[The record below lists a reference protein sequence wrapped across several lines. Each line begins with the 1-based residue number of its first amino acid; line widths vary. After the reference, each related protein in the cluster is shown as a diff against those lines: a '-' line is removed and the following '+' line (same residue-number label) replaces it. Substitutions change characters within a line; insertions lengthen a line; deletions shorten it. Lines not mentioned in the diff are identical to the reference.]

1 MSKPKR
7 KPAAKPSRSDAP
19 HRASDRRVATPATP
33 ESPQKG
39 ATSQSKTWINNAFVW
54 VVLLAAWVFIAYSP
68 ALDNQFVDW
77 DDPTYVT
84 ENPYLKPA
92 NSENL
97 NTLLRS
103 VVSLNYHP
111 LTMAT
116 LWWNAANSGIES
128 ARPFIAFNIIFHILN
143 TVLVFFFAL
152 ALSKKNALIALV
164 TALGFGLHPMHV
176 ESVAWVSERK
186 DVLYV
191 FFFLLA
197 ALAYWKHL
205 DKGKIGGWWSLALL
219 AFLLAC
225 LSKAMAVALV
235 PILFLLDYWQ
245 GRKFSLGGILEKI
258 PFLALAILFGFIAL
272 DVQDGGSFYGTFG
285 MVEKNDA
292 LADFEVF
299 SFFQRLKFA
308 GYGFMMY
315 IVKLLFPF
323 HLSAFYPYPNLD
335 AVKQGT
341 EGGIYLLGLL
351 FTLAVGA
358 FSMWQAQKNKIYL
371 FGFGF
376 YFFSIALVLQVIS
389 VGAVIMADRYTYL
402 PYVGLFLML
411 GYGLE
416 AVVKKFPGSKYLVWG
431 VIAGLNLFFLLRT
444 RAQVDIWQNH
454 DTLWGNV
461 IELYPNAGEPRKIR
475 GHYYGKTGRI
485 ELAIADF
492 EAALRNNFQ
501 NVSIYEGLGNAY
513 GTRGE
518 VDRAVE
524 MFNQAL
530 KLDSNN
536 VSVRY
541 NRSIAL
547 LNKNPQAA
555 ISDLNF
561 VIKNSLVEKASNYG
575 VRGYAHLTTGNY
587 AAAKQ
592 DYDKAIALDDQD
604 PYHFFNR
611 GQSKQLSGD
620 IAGAKGDYET
630 ALKLKPGMP
639 EALEK
644 LKGLL
649 GKIK

>member
-1 MSKPKR
+1 ML
-7 KPAAKPSRSDAP
+7 
-19 HRASDRRVATPATP
+19 
-33 ESPQKG
+33 
-39 ATSQSKTWINNAFVW
+39 WIA
-54 VVLLAAWVFIAYSP
+54 LLAVWVFIAYSR

-84 ENPYLKPA
+84 ENPYLNPA

-97 NTLLRS
+97 NTLMRS

-128 ARPFIAFNIIFHILN
+128 ARSYIAFNLVFHVIN
-143 TVLVFFFAL
+143 TVLVFFFAS
-152 ALSKKNALIALV
+152 ALSKSNVLIALV

-197 ALAYWKHL
+197 ALAYLKHL
-205 DKGKIGGWWSLALL
+205 DKGKIGLWWGLALI
-219 AFLLAC
+219 AFLLSC
-225 LSKAMAVALV
+225 LSKAMAVSLV

-245 GRKFSLGGILEKI
+245 GRKILSLGSLLEKI
-258 PFLALAILFGFIAL
+258 PFIALAILFGLIAL
-272 DVQDGGSFYGTFG
+272 NVQNGGSFYGVFG

-315 IVKLLFPF
+315 IVKLFLPF
-323 HLSAFYPYPNLD
+323 NLSAFYPYPNLD
-335 AVKQGT
+335 VVKQGN
-341 EGGIYLLGLL
+341 ESGVYMLGLI
-351 FTLAVGA
+351 FTLALGAWSLWNVG
-358 FSMWQAQKNKIYL
+358 KNKIYL

-376 YFFSIALVLQVIS
+376 YLFSIALVLQVIS

-402 PYVGLFLML
+402 PYVGLFYML
-411 GYGLE
+411 GYGLD
-416 AVVKKFPGSKYLVWG
+416 ALIRNVPSSKYAVWG
-431 VIAGLNLFFLLRT
+431 VIAGLNVFFMLRT
-444 RAQVDIWQNH
+444 REQVDIWQDH
-454 DTLWGNV
+454 DTLWTNV
-461 IELYPNAGEPRKIR
+461 IKLYPNAGEPRKIR

-485 ELAIADF
+485 DLAIADF
-492 EAALRNNFQ
+492 EAALGNNFQ

-518 VDRAVE
+518 IDKAIG
-524 MFNQAL
+524 MFNEAL

-555 ISDLNF
+555 IADLNF
-561 VIKNSLVEKASNYG
+561 VIKNSLLEKAANFG
-575 VRGYAHLTTGNY
+575 ARGYAYLRTGNY
-587 AAAKQ
+587 TAAQA
-592 DYDKAIALDDQD
+592 DYNKAITLDAQD

-611 GQSKQLSGD
+611 GQAKQMQGD
-620 IAGAKGDYET
+620 NAGAIADYQA

-639 EALEK
+639 EVVEK
-644 LKGLL
+644 MKGL
-649 GKIK
+649 GGQ

>member
-1 MSKPKR
+1 MSKPKK
-7 KPAAKPSRSDAP
+7 KPVPNRPNPPKAKPTAGGKDAIN
-19 HRASDRRVATPATP
+19 RIS
-33 ESPQKG
+33 
-39 ATSQSKTWINNAFVW
+39 TSNTEQGSKPLTWLWIA
-54 VVLLAAWVFIAYSP
+54 LLAVWVFIAYSR

-84 ENPYLKPA
+84 ENPYLNPA
-92 NSENL
+92 TSENL
-97 NTLLRS
+97 NVLMRS

-128 ARPFIAFNIIFHILN
+128 ARSYIAFNIIFHVIN
-143 TVLVFFFAL
+143 TALVFFFAL
-152 ALSKKNALIALV
+152 ALSKRNALIALV

-197 ALAYWKHL
+197 ALAYLKHL
-205 DKGKIGGWWSLALL
+205 DKGKIGLWWGLALI
-219 AFLLAC
+219 AFLLSC
-225 LSKAMAVALV
+225 LSKAMAVSLV

-245 GRKFSLGGILEKI
+245 GRKLLSVGNILEKI
-258 PFLALAILFGFIAL
+258 PFIALAILFGLIAL
-272 DVQDGGSFYGTFG
+272 DVQDGGSFYGAFG

-315 IVKLLFPF
+315 IVKLFLPF
-323 HLSAFYPYPNLD
+323 NLSAFYPYPNLD
-335 AVKQGT
+335 VVKQGN
-341 EGGIYLLGLL
+341 ESGVYLLGLV
-351 FTLAVGA
+351 FTIAVGA
-358 FSMWQAQKNKIYL
+358 WSLWNARKNKIYL

-376 YFFSIALVLQVIS
+376 YLFSIALVLQVIS

-402 PYVGLFLML
+402 PYVGLFFML
-411 GYGLE
+411 GYGLD
-416 AVVKKFPGSKYLVWG
+416 ALIRKVPSSKYVLWG
-431 VIAGLNLFFLLRT
+431 VIAGLNVFFMLRT

-454 DTLWGNV
+454 DTLWTNV
-461 IELYPNAGEPRKIR
+461 IKLYPNAGEPRKIR

-485 ELAIADF
+485 DLAIADF

-513 GTRGE
+513 GTQGQ
-518 VDRAVE
+518 VDKAVS
-524 MFNQAL
+524 MFNEAL

-555 ISDLNF
+555 ITDLNF
-561 VIKNSLVEKASNYG
+561 VIKNSLLEKAANYG
-575 VRGYAHLTTGNY
+575 ARGYAYLLTGNY
-587 AAAKQ
+587 PAAQA
-592 DYDKAIALDDQD
+592 DYSKAISLDAQD

-611 GQSKQLSGD
+611 GQAKQMQGD
-620 IAGAKGDYET
+620 NAGAITDYQA

-639 EALEK
+639 EVVEK
-644 LKGLL
+644 LKGLN
-649 GKIK
+649 GQ

>member
-7 KPAAKPSRSDAP
+7 KAASNRPSAP
-19 HRASDRRVATPATP
+19 K
-33 ESPQKG
+33 SPINTAGNKG
-39 ATSQSKTWINNAFVW
+39 ATTKVSTSDSPASTSKLSNWLWIALF
-54 VVLLAAWVFIAYSP
+54 AALIFAAYNL
-68 ALDNQFVDW
+68 ALDNKFVDW

-92 NSENL
+92 NSANL
-97 NTLLRS
+97 NALLRS

-128 ARPFIAFNIIFHILN
+128 ARSYIVFNIFFHVIN
-143 TVLVFFFAL
+143 TALVFLFAL
-152 ALSKKNALIALV
+152 ALSKRNVLIALV

-197 ALAYWKHL
+197 CLAYWKHL
-205 DKGKIGGWWSLALL
+205 EKGKIGLWWGLALV
-219 AFLLAC
+219 AFLLSC
-225 LSKAMAVALV
+225 LSKAMAVSLV
-235 PILFLLDYWQ
+235 PVLFLLDYWQ
-245 GRKFSLGGILEKI
+245 GRKLLSLGSILEKI
-258 PFLALAILFGFIAL
+258 PFIAIGVLFGLIAL
-272 DVQDGGSFYGTFG
+272 DVQDGGSFYGAFG

-292 LADFEVF
+292 LADFEIF

-315 IVKLLFPF
+315 IVKLFLPF
-323 HLSAFYPYPNLD
+323 NLSAFYPYPDLQVVN
-335 AVKQGT
+335 QGK
-341 EGGIYLLGLL
+341 ESGIYLLGLV

-358 FSMWQAQKNKIYL
+358 LSLWTARKNKLFL

-402 PYVGLFLML
+402 PYVGLFFML
-411 GYGLE
+411 GYGLD
-416 AVVKKFPGSKYLVWG
+416 ALVQKFPSSKYLVWAA
-431 VIAGLNLFFLLRT
+431 IAGLNLFFLLRT
-444 RAQVDIWQNH
+444 RTQVEIWQDH
-454 DTLWGNV
+454 DTLWTNV
-461 IELYPNAGEPRKIR
+461 IDLYPNAGEPRKIR
-475 GHYYGKTGRI
+475 GHHYGKTGRI
-485 ELAIADF
+485 DLAIADF

-513 GTRGE
+513 GTKGQI
-518 VDRAVE
+518 DKAVE

-530 KLDSNN
+530 KLDSTN

-547 LNKNPQAA
+547 QNKNPQQA
-555 ISDLNF
+555 IVDLTY
-561 VIKNSLVEKASNYG
+561 VINHSMQEKAVNYG
-575 VRGYAHLTTGNY
+575 MRAFVYLLTGNH
-587 AAAKQ
+587 AAAKP
-592 DYDKAIALDDQD
+592 DFDKAISLDPQN
-604 PYHFFNR
+604 PYYHLNR
-611 GQSKQLSGD
+611 GQAKQMANDNTGA
-620 IAGAKGDYET
+620 IADYQA
-630 ALKLKPGMP
+630 ALKLKPGMQ
-639 EALEK
+639 EAIDA
-644 LKGLL
+644 LKTL
-649 GKIK
+649 GIK

>member
-7 KPAAKPSRSDAP
+7 KAASNRPSAPKSPAPSIGN
-19 HRASDRRVATPATP
+19 
-33 ESPQKG
+33 KG
-39 ATSQSKTWINNAFVW
+39 ANPKVSTSAAPASNSKWSNWLWIALFA
-54 VVLLAAWVFIAYSP
+54 VLIFAAYNL
-68 ALDNQFVDW
+68 ALDNKFVDW

-92 NSENL
+92 NSANL
-97 NTLLRS
+97 NALLRS

-128 ARPFIAFNIIFHILN
+128 ARSYIAFNIFFHVIN
-143 TVLVFFFAL
+143 TALVFFFAL
-152 ALSKKNALIALV
+152 ALSKRNTLIALV

-197 ALAYWKHL
+197 CLAYLKHL
-205 DKGKIGGWWSLALL
+205 EKGKIGLWWGLALV
-219 AFLLAC
+219 AFLLSC
-225 LSKAMAVALV
+225 LSKAMAVSLV
-235 PILFLLDYWQ
+235 PVLFLLDYWQ
-245 GRKFSLGGILEKI
+245 GRKLLSVGSILEKI
-258 PFLALAILFGFIAL
+258 PFIVLAVLFGLIAL
-272 DVQDGGSFYGTFG
+272 DVQDGGSFYGAFG

-292 LADFEVF
+292 LADFEIF

-315 IVKLLFPF
+315 IVKLFLPF
-323 HLSAFYPYPNLD
+323 NLSAFYPYPDLQ
-335 AVKQGT
+335 VVSQGK
-341 EGGIYLLGLL
+341 ESGIYLLGLV
-351 FTLAVGA
+351 FTIVVGA
-358 FSMWQAQKNKIYL
+358 FSLWTARKNKLFL

-402 PYVGLFLML
+402 PYVGLFFML
-411 GYGLE
+411 GYGLN
-416 AVVKKFPGSKYLVWG
+416 AVVEKFPSSKYLVWAAI
-431 VIAGLNLFFLLRT
+431 VGLNLFFLLRT
-444 RAQVDIWQNH
+444 RAQVEIWQDH
-454 DTLWGNV
+454 DTLWTNV
-461 IELYPNAGEPRKIR
+461 IDLYPNAGEPRKIR
-475 GHYYGKTGRI
+475 GHHYGKTGRI
-485 ELAIADF
+485 DLAIADF

-513 GTRGE
+513 GTKGE
-518 VDRAVE
+518 IDKAVE

-530 KLDSNN
+530 KLDSTN

-547 LNKNPQAA
+547 LNKNPQRA
-555 ISDLNF
+555 IADLTF
-561 VIKNSLVEKASNYG
+561 VINNSMQEKAANYG
-575 VRGYAHLTTGNY
+575 ARGYAYLVIGNY

-592 DYDKAIALDDQD
+592 DYDKAIALDAQD

-611 GQSKQLSGD
+611 GQAKQMAGD
-620 IAGAKGDYET
+620 NAGAIADYQT

-639 EALEK
+639 EVVDK
-644 LKGLL
+644 LKTMGA
-649 GKIK
+649 K

>member
-1 MSKPKR
+1 MSKPKK
-7 KPAAKPSRSDAP
+7 KPVAQRPSSGAKPIKAASPRKDATQSVSP
-19 HRASDRRVATPATP
+19 PNPMVWLWVA
-33 ESPQKG
+33 
-39 ATSQSKTWINNAFVW
+39 
-54 VVLLAAWVFIAYSP
+54 LLAAWVFIAYMR

-84 ENPYLKPA
+84 ENPYLQPA
-92 NSENL
+92 NQENL
-97 NTLLRS
+97 HVLLRS

-128 ARPFIAFNIIFHILN
+128 ARAYIWFNLIFHIFN
-143 TVLVFFFAL
+143 TGLVFFFAFL
-152 ALSKKNALIALV
+152 LSKRNVLIGLV

-191 FFFLLA
+191 FFFLLS

-205 DKGKIGGWWSLALL
+205 EKGKFGLWWVLALL
-219 AFLLAC
+219 AFLLSC
-225 LSKAMAVALV
+225 LSKAMAVSLV
-235 PILFLLDYWQ
+235 PVLFLLDYWQ
-245 GRKFSLGGILEKI
+245 GRKILSLGSLLEKI
-258 PFLALAILFGFIAL
+258 PFIALAVLFGLIAL
-272 DVQDGGSFYGTFG
+272 DVQDGGSFYGMFG

-292 LADFEVF
+292 LADFDVF
-299 SFFQRLKFA
+299 SPFQRLKFA

-315 IVKLLFPF
+315 IVKLFLPF
-323 HLSAFYPYPNLD
+323 NLSAFYPYPSLD

-341 EGGIYLLGLL
+341 EGSVYLYGLL

-358 FSMWQAQKNKIYL
+358 WSLWNARKHKIYL

-376 YFFSIALVLQVIS
+376 YFFTIALVLQVIS
-389 VGAVIMADRYTYL
+389 VGAVVMADRYTYL
-402 PYVGLFLML
+402 PYVGLFFML
-411 GYGLE
+411 GYGLD
-416 AVVKKFPGSKYLVWG
+416 ALIRKLPASKYAVWG
-431 VIAGLNLFFLLRT
+431 AILGLNLFFMLRT
-444 RAQVDIWQNH
+444 REQVDIWQNH
-454 DTLWGNV
+454 DTLWTNV
-461 IELYPNAGEPRKIR
+461 IKLYPNAGEPRKIR

-485 ELAIADF
+485 DLAIADF
-492 EAALRNNFQ
+492 EAALQNNFQ

-513 GTRGE
+513 GTQGK
-518 VDRAVE
+518 VDKAVE

-530 KLDSNN
+530 KLDSSN

-541 NRSIAL
+541 NRSIAQ

-555 ISDLNF
+555 IEDLTF
-561 VIKNSLVEKASNYG
+561 VIKNSLLEKAANFG
-575 VRGYAHLTTGNY
+575 ARGYAYLLTGNY

-592 DYDKAIALDDQD
+592 DYDKAISLDAQD

-611 GQSKQLSGD
+611 GQAKQLSGD
-620 IAGAKGDYET
+620 NAGAIADYEA
-630 ALKLKPGMP
+630 ALKLKPGMA

-644 LKGLL
+644 LKGL
-649 GKIK
+649 GR

>member
-1 MSKPKR
+1 MSKPKK
-7 KPAAKPSRSDAP
+7 KPVPNRPNPPKAKPTAE
-19 HRASDRRVATPATP
+19 RRDVSTSNT
-33 ESPQKG
+33 EKG
-39 ATSQSKTWINNAFVW
+39 SKPLTWLWIA
-54 VVLLAAWVFIAYSP
+54 LLALWVFIAYSR

-84 ENPYLKPA
+84 ENPYLNPA

-97 NTLLRS
+97 NALMRS

-128 ARPFIAFNIIFHILN
+128 ARSYIAFNIVFHAIN
-143 TVLVFFFAL
+143 TALVFFFAL
-152 ALSKKNALIALV
+152 ALSKRNVLIALV

-197 ALAYWKHL
+197 ALAYLKHL
-205 DKGKIGGWWSLALL
+205 GKGKIGLWWGLALI
-219 AFLLAC
+219 AFLLSC
-225 LSKAMAVALV
+225 LSKAMAVSLV

-245 GRKFSLGGILEKI
+245 GRKLLSLGSILEKI
-258 PFLALAILFGFIAL
+258 PFIALAILFGLIAL
-272 DVQDGGSFYGTFG
+272 DVQDGGSFYGAFG

-315 IVKLLFPF
+315 IVKLFLPF
-323 HLSAFYPYPNLD
+323 NLSAFYPYPNLD
-335 AVKQGT
+335 VVKQGN
-341 EGGIYLLGLL
+341 ESGVYLLGLV

-358 FSMWQAQKNKIYL
+358 WSLWNARKNKIYL

-376 YFFSIALVLQVIS
+376 YLFSIALVLQVIS

-402 PYVGLFLML
+402 PYVGLFFML
-411 GYGLE
+411 GYGLD
-416 AVVKKFPGSKYLVWG
+416 ALIRRVPSSKYVVWG
-431 VIAGLNLFFLLRT
+431 VIAGLNVFFMLRT
-444 RAQVDIWQNH
+444 REQVDIWQDH
-454 DTLWGNV
+454 DTLWTNV
-461 IELYPNAGEPRKIR
+461 IKLYPNAGEPRKIR

-485 ELAIADF
+485 DLAIADF

-513 GTRGE
+513 GTQGE
-518 VDRAVE
+518 VDKAIG
-524 MFNQAL
+524 MFNEAL

-555 ISDLNF
+555 ITDLNF
-561 VIKNSLVEKASNYG
+561 VIKNSLLEKAANYG
-575 VRGYAHLTTGNY
+575 VRGYAYLLTGNY
-587 AAAKQ
+587 PAAQA
-592 DYDKAIALDDQD
+592 DYNKAISLDAQD
-604 PYHFFNR
+604 PNHFFNR
-611 GQSKQLSGD
+611 GQAKQMQGD
-620 IAGAKGDYET
+620 NAGAIADYQT

-639 EALEK
+639 EVVEK
-644 LKGLL
+644 LKGL
-649 GKIK
+649 GVQ